1 MVLGPVLQPQY
12 SLSRKLSDNTE
23 CRRHQIR
30 KTNLTLQ
37 QLSINSNMRYFAPN
51 ALPRSFE
58 SGRYALPTARF
69 ARQTLAVEWKI
80 SHHAL
85 NFNCSV
91 GCHITVCCE
100 AYCRGVLGRAQ
111 KSLHWTPS
119 PRQWGARER
128 KTPIHRSSSS
138 ISAHFSRCSRED
150 EDELRYLRL
159 PLPITGS
166 TISPR

>member
-1 MVLGPVLQPQY
+1 MGTKRRLPRPLEQSFSRLTRASAALIFKAFFRARH

-30 KTNLTLQ
+30 KTNLSLQ

-51 ALPRSFE
+51 ARPRSFE

-80 SHHAL
+80 NHHAL

-91 GCHITVCCE
+91 GCHITVCCK
-100 AYCRGVLGRAQ
+100 AYCRGVLGKAQ
-111 KSLHWTPS
+111 KSLPRASSPS
-119 PRQWGARER
+119 
-128 KTPIHRSSSS
+128 
-138 ISAHFSRCSRED
+138 
-150 EDELRYLRL
+150 
-159 PLPITGS
+159 
-166 TISPR
+166 